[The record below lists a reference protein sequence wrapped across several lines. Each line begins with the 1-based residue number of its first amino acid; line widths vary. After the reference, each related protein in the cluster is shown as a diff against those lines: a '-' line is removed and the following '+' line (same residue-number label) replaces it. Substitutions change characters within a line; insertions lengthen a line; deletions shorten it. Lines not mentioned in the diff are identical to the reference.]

1 VTGAGETDAHRIQG
15 TAGVTRCAGGQSA
28 VLSMALCVMVLIAS
42 EFMPASLLTPIATD
56 LRMTEGVAW
65 QDISAQITLFWSY
78 QYLDWISPRPVLFI
92 TGDQAHSRIF
102 SEYAYGRASEPKE
115 LFIVPGAGHVHLYD
129 RVTLIPWD
137 KLQSFF
143 GTHLA
148 REAASSRVR

>member
-28 VLSMALCVMVLIAS
+28 VLSMALCA
-42 EFMPASLLTPIATD
+42 IATD